1 MYRRPSRSPRS
12 LKPDH
17 AALKHNE
24 RINKMTTMDT
34 LPGKFLVRPP
44 KMDDLEAVLA
54 VINACD
60 LADDGMLDHTL
71 DELRAFWQSPDF
83 NLDTDAWLV
92 STSEGRIV
100 GTADVDRHHV
110 RIYSFIRVHPDYRGR
125 GIEPELLHLTG
136 ARAQQLV
143 ALAPS
148 HARVVLG
155 NWVSPADNT
164 TRQLLEQAGY
174 KLVRKFWRMEK
185 VLDRAAPVPAWPA
198 GITVHNLV
206 VGKEERTVYEMAEE
220 AFQDHWGHQPST
232 YEEFEHWHMKRD
244 GFDPTLWFLAFD
256 GDQLAGAILCEY
268 QKDMNLGWVGQL
280 AVRRPWRR
288 KGLGNA
294 LLLHAFAEFYRRG
307 IDKVGLGVDSQNL
320 TGATRLYE
328 KVGMHVALEHNTYEK
343 ELRAGEELSTQSVT
357 M

>member
-1 MYRRPSRSPRS
+1 
-12 LKPDH
+12 
-17 AALKHNE
+17 
-24 RINKMTTMDT
+24 MTTMDT

-125 GIEPELLHLTG
+125 GIEPELLHLTE

-220 AFQDHWGHQPST
+220 AFQDHWGNQPST

-307 IDKVGLGVDSQNL
+307 IHKVGLGVDSQNL

>member
-1 MYRRPSRSPRS
+1 
-12 LKPDH
+12 
-17 AALKHNE
+17 
-24 RINKMTTMDT
+24 MTTIDT
-34 LPGKFLVRPP
+34 LPGNFLVRPP

-54 VINACD
+54 VIKACD
-60 LADDGMLDHTL
+60 LADDGMLDHTI

-92 STSEGRIV
+92 STPEGRVV

-110 RIYSFIRVHPDYRGR
+110 RIYSFIRVHPDYRGL
-125 GIEPELLHLTG
+125 GIEPKLLRLTE

-143 ALAPS
+143 ALASS
-148 HARVVLG
+148 HARVTLG
-155 NWVSPADNT
+155 NWISPADNT
-164 TRQLLEQAGY
+164 TRQLLEQASY
-174 KLVRKFWRMEK
+174 KLVRKFWRMEM
-185 VLDRAAPVPAWPA
+185 VLDWAASVPTWPA
-198 GITVHNLV
+198 SITVHNLV
-206 VGKEERTVYEMAEE
+206 VGKEEWAVYEMMEE

-232 YEEFEHWHMKRD
+232 YEEFEHWHIKRD

-256 GDQLAGAILCEY
+256 GDQLAGGVLCEY
-268 QKDMNLGWVGQL
+268 QKDLDLGWVGQL

-307 IDKVGLGVDSQNL
+307 IHKVGLGVDAQNL

-343 ELRAGEELSTQSVT
+343 ELRTGEELSTQSVT

>member
-1 MYRRPSRSPRS
+1 
-12 LKPDH
+12 
-17 AALKHNE
+17 
-24 RINKMTTMDT
+24 MTTIDI

-60 LADDGMLDHTL
+60 LADDGMLDHTM
-71 DELRAFWQSPDF
+71 DDLRAYWQSTDF

-92 STSEGRIV
+92 STPTGRMV
-100 GTADVDRHHV
+100 GTADVAARHHV
-110 RIYSFIRVHPDYRGR
+110 RIYAFIRVHPDYRGQ
-125 GIEPELLHLTG
+125 GIEPELLRLTE
-136 ARAQQLV
+136 ARAQQHI

-148 HARVVLG
+148 HARVTLG
-155 NWVSPADNT
+155 NWISPADNT

-174 KLVRKFWRMEK
+174 KLVRKFWHMETDM
-185 VLDRAAPVPAWPA
+185 DRVPSVPAWPA
-198 GITVHNLV
+198 GITVHTLV
-206 VGKEERTVYEMAEE
+206 AGKEERTVYEMMEE
-220 AFQDHWGHQPST
+220 AFHDHWGHLPST
-232 YEEFEHWHMKRD
+232 YEEFEHWHIKQD
-244 GFDPTLWFLAFD
+244 SFDPTLWFLAFD
-256 GDQLAGAILCEY
+256 GDQLAGGVLCEY
-268 QKDMNLGWVGQL
+268 QKELDLGWVGQL
-280 AVRRPWRR
+280 GLRRPWRR

-307 IDKVGLGVDSQNL
+307 IHKVGLGVDSQNL

-343 ELRAGEELSTQSVT
+343 ELRAGEELSTQSVA